1 MLKIKVCGM
10 RQIPNIKAL
19 EALKPDIIG
28 FIFYPGSKRYV
39 GADFRVPDSANIQKA
54 GVFVDE
60 QPDKIK
66 EKVFKNK
73 LQLAQLHGNESP
85 EQCCELASAGI
96 KIIKA
101 ISIGNS
107 IDWQSIEAYVPYCQ
121 YLLFD
126 TKTDNYGGSGRKFN
140 WKLLQDYPYNNP
152 YFIGG
157 GIGIDD
163 ISAIKN
169 HRMPHFAGIDIN
181 SGFEREPGLKDIEK
195 IKTFIETLRNETI

>member
-10 RQIPNIKAL
+10 RQLPNIKAL
-19 EALKPDIIG
+19 ETLKPDIMG
-28 FIFYPGSKRYV
+28 FIFFPGSKRYV
-39 GADFRVPDSANIQKA
+39 GADFRVPDLKNIQKA

-60 QPDKIK
+60 QTENIK
-66 EKVFKNK
+66 EIVIKNK
-73 LQLAQLHGNESP
+73 LDLVQLHGNESP
-85 EQCCELASAGI
+85 KLCCELASAGI

-107 IDWQSIEAYVPYCQ
+107 VDWPSIEAYLPYCQ

-126 TKTDNYGGSGRKFN
+126 TKSENHGGSGRKFN
-140 WKLLQDYPYNNP
+140 WDLLQSYPFSTP

-163 ISAIKN
+163 IHAINKHSN
-169 HRMPHFAGIDIN
+169 HHFAGVDIN
-181 SGFEREPGLKDIEK
+181 SSFELEPGLKDIES
-195 IKTFIETLRNETI
+195 IKHFIKTLRNETI